1 MYKCAIFRCF
11 YVVVFLQIF
20 EGQKVRYYVLFLLV
34 LPGGTAA
41 YHNGHVPEGDAGGH
55 CPSSISCSADPEHL
69 LWQDLRDGSI
79 CAQKVDNAGQ
89 FTLG

>member
-1 MYKCAIFRCF
+1 MLLFFFYKFLRGKKCAT
-11 YVVVFLQIF
+11 
-20 EGQKVRYYVLFLLV
+20 RYSFCLSYQEEQQLI
-34 LPGGTAA
+34 TMAI
-41 YHNGHVPEGDAGGH
+41 GHVPEGDAGGH

-69 LWQDLRDGSI
+69 LWQDLRDGSF